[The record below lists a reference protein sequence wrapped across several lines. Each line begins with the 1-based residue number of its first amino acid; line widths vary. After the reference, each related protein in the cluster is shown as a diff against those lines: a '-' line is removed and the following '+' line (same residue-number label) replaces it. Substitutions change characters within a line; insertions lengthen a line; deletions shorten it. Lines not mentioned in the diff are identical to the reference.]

1 MEAMDDLLVAPFLE
15 ALPPGEIWLDAT
27 NDPLHGNQKDVSS
40 TGTTICRCTSATMW
54 RVRGCGPRTS
64 TGRRGRNWRASS
76 NAGIGRRSSFAE
88 MAGRDGARC
97 DDNNADCLFGLA
109 RNARLTERVGRQLR
123 KLRRRRVS
131 TGKASR
137 RFFRYRTRGSWS
149 RARRAVA
156 KAERRPRGVRFVAAS
171 LSREWA
177 GAQVFYEDLHCAR
190 GENGIKERQPV
201 RRPDVD
207 RGRARQRASILR
219 LSPAPGTTGPGSERF
234 GRRGCRLRARNS
246 AFVFFD
252 LPLEKPF
259 ARVLANLRAAA
270 SAPTQ
275 RRPPPK
281 AGATELACL
290 RSLPCGVIAVRSHKC
305 SFFAQGRVPIR
316 PPGRDSGPLIVPK
329 TASATRN
336 WPPDLIR
343 ARSACTPRILFWFV
357 LPKTHRELGVAVP
370 HYLRRIPLALEM
382 PAGDQED
389 GVSCSAAPQD
399 SAKSAGTRSVR
410 ERNPGRRGGRTGA
423 PGGSALKARPV
434 PETPAAGL
442 QDPEI
447 ICARRPRR

>member
-40 TGTTICRCTSATMW
+40 TGTTICRCTSSAATMW

-219 LSPAPGTTGPGSERF
+219 LSPAPGRQGPGRNDSDEEVAVSV
-234 GRRGCRLRARNS
+234 RGIPLSFSSTCPWKNRSPGSWRTYGRLRRHRRNAARPRKPGPRNWHVCAHCRAASSLS
-246 AFVFFD
+246 AATNVRFLLKD
-252 LPLEKPF
+252 GYLF
-259 ARVLANLRAAA
+259 ARRA
-270 SAPTQ
+270 
-275 RRPPPK
+275 
-281 AGATELACL
+281 G
-290 RSLPCGVIAVRSHKC
+290 I
-305 SFFAQGRVPIR
+305 
-316 PPGRDSGPLIVPK
+316 
-329 TASATRN
+329 
-336 WPPDLIR
+336 PDR
-343 ARSACTPRILFWFV
+343 
-357 LPKTHRELGVAVP
+357 
-370 HYLRRIPLALEM
+370 
-382 PAGDQED
+382 
-389 GVSCSAAPQD
+389 
-399 SAKSAGTRSVR
+399 
-410 ERNPGRRGGRTGA
+410 
-423 PGGSALKARPV
+423 
-434 PETPAAGL
+434 
-442 QDPEI
+442 
-447 ICARRPRR
+447 